1 MATASRFGQQMCFS
15 WLLLTTV
22 TPISFDVFRQTRP
35 RAAFVFLVHSSR
47 TGELT
52 RSLESLQQNFLST
65 YPGYQVL
72 LFHNSPI
79 SLQQS
84 IVPDNM
90 RYVSWI
96 MLNNFDKFPENYEW
110 QDHPSQQHW

>member
-1 MATASRFGQQMCFS
+1 MAIASRFCQQVCLLC
-15 WLLLTTV
+15 LLLTTV

-52 RSLESLQQNFLST
+52 LSFEALQKNFLST
-65 YPGYQVL
+65 HPGYQVL

-79 SLQQS
+79 SLQHT

-90 RYVSWI
+90 RHVSWI
-96 MLNNFDKFPENYEW
+96 MLNNFDEFPENYEW